1 MLWALVLFGVLF
13 VVFRA
18 VMWVSAEHRA
28 VVARRRAEALAVVAR
43 ADRQHAW
50 VLAGD
55 PRGVF
60 GEYRPVDI

>member
-1 MLWALVLFGVLF
+1 MLLVVDKW
-13 VVFRA
+13 RA
-18 VMWVSAEHRA
+18 VAA
-28 VVARRRAEALAVVAR
+28 QRRAEVLAVVAR

-60 GEYRPVDI
+60 GEYKPVAV